1 MPMRFNFGFF
11 MREALKNLRLNLL
24 MSITAITT
32 TFICIV
38 VLGVAWLVSAHVGG
52 VTSSVRQDVSV
63 EAYFP
68 PDATQEEIDGI
79 ISDVKSWPEVSG
91 VSYVSEEEAL
101 AAFKE
106 TFADRPELS
115 ENLAPGVLP
124 ASIQIQ
130 LEDPS
135 EAEAVA
141 QRLEQEKGF
150 TDDNLSYPQQTIE
163 RLNSVTSYMI
173 WGLYGATM
181 LFLISSVLLI
191 SNAIRL
197 SIFARRK
204 EIEVM
209 KLVGASDSFVR
220 TPFVF
225 EGMVQGLIGA
235 GLAAFAVIWINF
247 LFIDWARDALPFVPI
262 SADAVNPILLLL
274 VLVVVGVV
282 IGVVGSFLS
291 VTRFLRKI

>member
-38 VLGVAWLVSAHVGG
+38 VFGVAWLVSAHVGG

-79 ISDVKSWPEVSG
+79 ISDVKSWPEVSS
-91 VSYVSEEEAL
+91 VNYVSEEEAL

-115 ENLAPGVLP
+115 ENLDPGVLP

-235 GLAAFAVIWINF
+235 GLAAFTVIWINF
-247 LFIDWARDALPFVPI
+247 LFIDWARNALPFVPI
-262 SADAVNPILLLL
+262 STDAVNPVLLLL
-274 VLVVVGVV
+274 VLVVVGVI
-282 IGVVGSFLS
+282 IGVGGSFLS
-291 VTRFLRKI
+291 VTRFLRKV

>member
-38 VLGVAWLVSAHVGG
+38 VFGVAWLVSAHVGG

-115 ENLAPGVLP
+115 ENLQPGVLP

-262 SADAVNPILLLL
+262 STDAVNPILLLL

-291 VTRFLRKI
+291 VTRFLRKV

>member
-1 MPMRFNFGFF
+1 MQMRFNLGFF
-11 MREALKNLRLNLL
+11 LREALKNIRLNLL

-32 TFICIV
+32 TFICIL
-38 VLGVAWLVSAHVGG
+38 VLGVGLLVSSHVEG
-52 VTSSVRQDVSV
+52 VIGSVREDVSV
-63 EAYFP
+63 EAFIP
-68 PDATQEEIDGI
+68 PDASQEDIDEVRSSVEGY
-79 ISDVKSWPEVSG
+79 PEVSS
-91 VSYVSEEEAL
+91 VNYVSEEEAL
-101 AAFKE
+101 ATFKE
-106 TFADRPELS
+106 TFADRPEVY
-115 ENLAPGVLP
+115 EGIDPGVLP
-124 ASIQIQ
+124 ASLQIQ
-130 LEDPS
+130 LEDPAAAD
-135 EAEAVA
+135 EVA
-141 QRLEQEKGF
+141 QRLREEHGF
-150 TDDNLSYPQQTIE
+150 TDENLSYPQQTIE
-163 RLNSVTSYMI
+163 RLNKVTSYMI
-173 WGLYGATM
+173 WGLYGATI

-235 GLAAFAVIWINF
+235 GLAALTVVWINF
-247 LFIDWARDALPFVPI
+247 LFVDWSRDALPFVPI
-262 SADAVNPILLLL
+262 SGDAVNALLILVAL
-274 VLVVVGVV
+274 VAVGVV

>member
-11 MREALKNLRLNLL
+11 MREAFKNIRLNVL

-32 TFICIV
+32 TFICIL
-38 VLGVAWLVSAHVGG
+38 VLGVGLLASSHVEG
-52 VTSSVRQDVSV
+52 VVGSVREDVSV

-68 PDATQEEIDGI
+68 PDASQEEIDGI
-79 ISDVKSWPEVSG
+79 IRKVEGWPEVSS
-91 VSYVSEEEAL
+91 VNYVSEEEAL
-101 AAFKE
+101 LTFKD
-106 TFADRPELS
+106 TFADRPELY
-115 ENLAPGVLP
+115 ENLDPGVLP
-124 ASIQIQ
+124 ASLQIQ
-130 LEDPS
+130 LEDVT
-135 EAEAVA
+135 EAEQVA
-141 QRLEQEKGF
+141 QRLEQEVGF
-150 TDDNLSYPQQTIE
+150 SDENLSYPQQTIE

-173 WGLYGATM
+173 WGLYGATI

-235 GLAAFAVIWINF
+235 GLAALVVIWLNF
-247 LFIDWARDALPFVPI
+247 LFIDWSRDALPFVPI
-262 SADAVNPILLLL
+262 SADAVNTILVLLT
-274 VLVVVGVV
+274 LVVVGVV